1 MNSKRR
7 IELFAAVAATLAL
20 AACSTPTE
28 GLRIAV
34 TQRQRYEALGEYR
47 GWWETVEACSSKSG
61 DFGRVHWYEASA
73 MVVQGESVLGLWEP
87 QHDITVLNT
96 LKEEAPIVRHEML
109 HDLLS
114 GDIEHEHEAWSACG
128 LDDQD
133 RL

>member
-1 MNSKRR
+1 MNTKRR
-7 IELFAAVAATLAL
+7 IERVATVAATLAL

-34 TQRQRYEALGEYR
+34 TQRQRYEPLEEYQ

-61 DFGRVHWYEASA
+61 DLGRVRWYEASE
-73 MVVQGESVLGLWEP
+73 MVVRGESVLGLWEP
-87 QHDITVLNT
+87 HHDITVLNT
-96 LKEEAPIVRHEML
+96 LKEEAPILRHEML

-114 GDIEHEHEAWSACG
+114 GDIEHEHQAWSACD

-133 RL
+133 GL